1 MTVSGKNIKQLELF
15 SGESPNSI
23 ENHGY
28 SICLNNV
35 VVSSKLNSGVFCELS
50 RKSSK
55 IRAESVRRSLRKKG
69 YID

>member
-15 SGESPNSI
+15 SGENPNSI
-23 ENHGY
+23 DNYGY

-35 VVSSKLNSGVFCELS
+35 VVNSKLNSGVFCELS
-50 RKSSK
+50 RKTSQL
-55 IRAESVRRSLRKKG
+55 RAESVRRSLRKKG